1 VTVVTD
7 LYFGSLT
14 DGPPAGTYIDM
25 MKRNV
30 NRIVEALK

>member
-14 DGPPAGTYIDM
+14 NGPPAGTYIDM
-25 MKRNV
+25 MKHNV
-30 NRIVEALK
+30 MQIVEALK